1 MAALTSAINKQDT
14 AGIATAILAIGR
26 AKQEASPTPAAA
38 APAAAAPAAAAPAA
52 EEPLI
57 IGGQKIM
64 PGTELYNKVTSM
76 VAQQKK

>member
-26 AKQEASPTPAAA
+26 AKQEASPTP
-38 APAAAAPAAAAPAA
+38 AAPAAAAPAA